1 MPQAGFF
8 SYNALIAHMME
19 YQISQELSHAIE
31 NVIKVTRK
39 GTVSALEGR
48 GMTYK
53 NKENDEK
60 KEMRRTATKG
70 SLEGRK

>member
-1 MPQAGFF
+1 
-8 SYNALIAHMME
+8 MMDN
-19 YQISQELSHAIE
+19 QISQELSHAIE

>member
-1 MPQAGFF
+1 MT
-8 SYNALIAHMME
+8 N

-60 KEMRRTATKG
+60 KEMQRTATKG
-70 SLEGRK
+70 SLEGSK